1 MKRLMYLR
9 FPGRFLASIPE
20 GQERQE
26 SNKAVIRLAKKYD
39 LDVRVMDA
47 YPAYEPVDT
56 GSDAFRLMDNSFV
69 RH

>member
-26 SNKAVIRLAKKYD
+26 SNKAVMISLLDFIAK
-39 LDVRVMDA
+39 
-47 YPAYEPVDT
+47 
-56 GSDAFRLMDNSFV
+56 AFD
-69 RH
+69 